1 MGTRM
6 RRVGLQVVVISL
18 VASTAAAAAAAT
30 ARITESAFGT
40 TEAGEHV
47 NLYVLKN
54 TRGAVAKI
62 SDYGG
67 IVVSLDVPDRD
78 GDMGDVVLGFASL
91 EEYVADSPY
100 FGCIVGRYGNRIGK
114 SAFTLDGET
123 YSLTV
128 NDGPNHLHGGAVG
141 FDKVVWDATTED
153 TPDGPSL
160 VLTHTSPDGDE
171 GYPGAL
177 TAKVIYTL
185 TNENILRIE
194 MTASTDQPTV
204 VNLTHHSYFNLSG
217 AGQGT
222 ILDHEVLID
231 ADYITA
237 VNETLI
243 PTGERMPVVDT
254 PFDFR
259 LPHAIGARIDDDHE
273 QLRIGGGYDHNYV
286 LNKRGEDGLTGAA
299 RVTES
304 SSGRIMDVYTTD
316 PGVQFYTGN
325 FLDGSITGKGG
336 AVYPRRSGFCLEP
349 QVFPDAPNQ
358 PDFPSAVLRPGEEY
372 SHTIE
377 YRFSAE

>member
-1 MGTRM
+1 M
-6 RRVGLQVVVISL
+6 
-18 VASTAAAAAAAT
+18 
-30 ARITESAFGT
+30 E
-40 TEAGEHV
+40 
-47 NLYVLKN
+47 LYTLTN
-54 TRGAVAKI
+54 GNGAVAEI
-62 SDYGG
+62 ADYGG
-67 IVVSLDVPDRD
+67 IVVSLEMPDRD
-78 GDMGDVVLGFASL
+78 GALDDVVLGFASL
-91 EEYVADSPY
+91 EEYIAKSPY

-114 SAFTLDGET
+114 SAFKLDGKT

-141 FDKVVWDATTED
+141 FDKVLWDATAED
-153 TPDGPSL
+153 TADGPSL

-177 TAKVIYTL
+177 TAKVVYTL
-185 TNENILRIE
+185 TDENVLRIE
-194 MTASTDQPTV
+194 MTATTDQPTI
-204 VNLTHHSYFNLSG
+204 VNLTHHSYFNLAG
-217 AGQGT
+217 AGKGT

-243 PTGERMPVVDT
+243 PTGELMPVVNT

-259 LPHAIGARIDDDHE
+259 IPHAIGARIDNDHE

-304 SSGRIMDVYTTD
+304 TSGRIMDVYTTD

-349 QVFPDAPNQ
+349 QVFPDAPNH

-372 SHTIE
+372 RHTIE